1 MGQVPVLLS
10 YNEKVWTPPFRAALP
25 TYSISWSP
33 TKFARSDQMRKMR
46 MKKNSKHYITC
57 QRGHRLISFLA
68 FKQSNHICWEIIF
81 LGQKTFKNERIS
93 GHSWI
98 FTKSGRVKWWTFT
111 MVFYDMV
118 KNPALISYF
127 CDLNRWNGS
136 KKSAIFNFIKKH
148 SFTSPF
154 GPFGPLWRTWVI
166 KISKSLNVRSL
177 KLVWSCSLL
186 PSMKKRNQKTTSR
199 KLLEATVSVHV

>member
-1 MGQVPVLLS
+1 MFGQILINTSSEDLASHVSQTLKRDLGVINHCLLTWCLKKCPAKYNSCFEPRQQHIFLPTANIFQMGQVPVLLS

-81 LGQKTFKNERIS
+81 LGQKTFKNEKIS

-98 FTKSGRVKWWTFT
+98 FTKSGQVKWWSFT
-111 MVFYDMV
+111 IVFYDEV
-118 KNPALISYF
+118 KNPALIYNL
-127 CDLNRWNGS
+127 CDLNRWN
-136 KKSAIFNFIKKH
+136 
-148 SFTSPF
+148 
-154 GPFGPLWRTWVI
+154 
-166 KISKSLNVRSL
+166 LNI
-177 KLVWSCSLL
+177 
-186 PSMKKRNQKTTSR
+186 
-199 KLLEATVSVHV
+199 